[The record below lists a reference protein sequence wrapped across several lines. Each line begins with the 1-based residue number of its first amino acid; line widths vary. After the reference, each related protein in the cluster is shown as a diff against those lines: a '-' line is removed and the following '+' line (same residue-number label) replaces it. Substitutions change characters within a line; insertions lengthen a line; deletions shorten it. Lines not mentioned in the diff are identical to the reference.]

1 VLELTYTAW
10 DLEPFARDCGWFGPP
25 FVWDEARRFQLR
37 SELDAAFLHLYALSR
52 ADAAYILDTFPIV
65 RRKDEAAHG
74 TYRTRDTILALYDE
88 LPLCAAE
95 GRSFTNPALAWP
107 PADLRAAHEPRLPS
121 TPRATYAGK
130 TYFETVLPLLLRMAP
145 DGLDTAQLF
154 HAMTLLTDGKL
165 RTSEAARHLGD
176 AGQQWVAAFRETYR
190 WEDAA
195 GALVAEIARH
205 RIRGVARLRLA
216 PDAAVVESDPWL
228 AVDAFMALR
237 MALSGE
243 PAVAVRSEAAHA
255 DTKSQIITLLKAA

>member
-1 VLELTYTAW
+1 M
-10 DLEPFARDCGWFGPP
+10 PP
-25 FVWDEARRFQLR
+25 
-37 SELDAAFLHLYALSR
+37 SSTSTALSR

-243 PAVAVRSEAAHA
+243 PAVVVRSEAAHA